1 MRMDRIH
8 AVQMETEFEQDEAP
22 LSYYVEVAKR
32 RFPLMLAVG
41 VVILAAAAIVAV
53 ALPPLYQSS
62 ATILVESQQIPSD
75 LVRST
80 VTGYAAE
87 RIEVLRQQVM
97 TRQNLLDI
105 VNKYGLYKDMGRRA
119 SPSDLVDKLRNHVT
133 VQTVD
138 TVLTNRARRGNESAI
153 AFSISYENED
163 PQTAQKVTEELVNLF
178 LNKNV
183 TSRTQRAEDT
193 TIFLTDQAKDL
204 DKQVTATEAKI
215 AAYKAQY
222 KDSLPEN
229 LALNRANLTAAQNE
243 LQNTLRNQRLLDQQ
257 NSYLRLG
264 SQSLIK
270 GSGSGGETDILALKA
285 RLTSLL
291 GVYGEAHPDVVALKK
306 RIAALEAQSPAQTPD
321 SGQTSDDVDIQA
333 LAKSG
338 DPAAVKLAA
347 QLASNEAE
355 LKDLKEAE
363 ARLRT
368 SISDLQARI
377 EQTPQ
382 VEQGL
387 LQMQRDYDNALAKYR
402 EIKSKELEAQV
413 AQNLEEEQKAERLTM
428 LDRPIA
434 PDRPTK
440 PDRVKILLLG
450 FVLSMVGGMGSGVL
464 VESLDQ
470 NIRGRRTLERLLG
483 EPLLGTVPMIWT
495 DDEMRER
502 KQRKRLVIAAVL
514 AAIALAVLAVHFFY
528 MPLDIAWIKLVQR
541 FGG

>member
-1 MRMDRIH
+1 MQMDRIR
-8 AVQMETEFEQDEAP
+8 AVQMEPEFEQDEAP
-22 LSYYVEVAKR
+22 LSYYLEVAKR
-32 RFPLMLAVG
+32 RLPLMLGVAVL
-41 VVILAAAAIVAV
+41 ILVAAAVVAV

-80 VTGYAAE
+80 VTGYATE

-97 TRQNLLDI
+97 TRENLLGI
-105 VNKYGLYKDMGRRA
+105 INKYGLYKDAGRKA
-119 SPSDLVDKLRNHVT
+119 SPSDLVDRLRSHVT

-138 TVLTNRARRGNESAI
+138 TALNNRARRSNESAI
-153 AFSISYENED
+153 AFSIAFENET

-183 TSRTQRAEDT
+183 TTRTRRAEDT

-204 DKQVTATEAKI
+204 DKQVTATESKI

-229 LALNRANLTAAQNE
+229 LTLNRANLEAAQTALRE
-243 LQNTLRNQRLLDQQ
+243 TLRSERLLDQQ
-257 NSYLRLG
+257 NTYLRMGAQALG
-264 SQSLIK
+264 K
-270 GSGSGGETDILALKA
+270 GGGSGGDNDLLSLKA
-285 RLTSLL
+285 RLSSMM
-291 GVYGEAHPDVVALKK
+291 GIYGAAHPDVMVLKR
-306 RIAALEAQSPAQTPD
+306 RIAALEAQGGTQGAAAPSSED
-321 SGQTSDDVDIQA
+321 EVDIQA

-347 QLASNEAE
+347 QLASNYAE
-355 LKDLKEAE
+355 IKDLKDTE
-363 ARLRT
+363 ARLT
-368 SISDLQARI
+368 ATIADLQART
-377 EQTPQ
+377 ERTPQ

-413 AQNLEEEQKAERLTM
+413 SQNLEEEQKAERLTM
-428 LDRPIA
+428 LERPIA

-440 PDRVKILLLG
+440 PDRIKILLLG
-450 FVLSMVGGMGSGVL
+450 FVLSMAGGMGTGVL
-464 VESLDQ
+464 AEGLDQ

-483 EPLLGTVPMIWT
+483 EPLLGTVPLILT
-495 DDEMRER
+495 DDEMRQR
-502 KQRKRLVIAAVL
+502 RRRKRLFAGTVLIALV
-514 AAIALAVLAVHFFY
+514 LAVLAVHFFY
-528 MPLDIAWIKLVQR
+528 MPLDLVWIRLVQR